1 MTRLF
6 YLLIFSFS
14 IVSCENLPEF
24 SDSISIASNGWDIQ
38 DTHDFSW
45 EVTEASVKYE
55 AYVDVRHTGDY
66 PFSNLYLFVDLIYP
80 NGKSRLDTIE
90 CVLADRRGK
99 WHGTGLGDVLDN
111 RVVYKSGFQFPSE
124 GEYTLSIT
132 HGMRV
137 NPLLGV
143 MEVGFCLEKTE
154 K

>member
-1 MTRLF
+1 MNRLF
-6 YLLIFSFS
+6 YLLIFSFC

-24 SDSISIASNGWDIQ
+24 SDSVSIASTGWDIL

-45 EVTEASVKYE
+45 EVTDASVKYV
-55 AYVDVRHTGDY
+55 AYVDVRHTGGY
-66 PFSNLYLFVDLIYP
+66 EFSNLYLFVDLTYP

-111 RVVYKSGFQFPSE
+111 RVSYKSGFLFPSE
-124 GEYTLSIT
+124 GLYTLSIT

-143 MEVGFCLEKTE
+143 TDVGFCLENMGK
-154 K
+154 